1 MHTISESE
9 KTALRLKRE
18 RIERQRIRAEQR
30 KAERKSEYERTH
42 TPRLMR
48 VLPVIKLYVGCWE
61 LDKVHKHQSG
71 LQPKVIAETLNYN
84 VNTTRGYIR
93 RFKLKP
99 DTGPTNSYQWNILHT
114 FIYNYEGYSEDA
126 ISNALNVDLQSVRN
140 YRKFIEEQITEPDWD
155 VNQ

>member
-1 MHTISESE
+1 MHSISESE
-9 KTALRLKRE
+9 KTAYRQKRE
-18 RIERQRIRAEQR
+18 RIYRQQLRDAQEKKKRAT
-30 KAERKSEYERTH
+30 EYERTH

-61 LDKVHKHQSG
+61 LEKVHKHQLG
-71 LQPKVIAETLNYN
+71 LHPKVIAETLNYN

-114 FIYNYEGYSEDA
+114 FIYNYEGYSEVV